1 MTPIGNGHNDDGL
14 QPERTLLAWGRTLL
28 SMLVA
33 SLFLLRW
40 LPIHGVLA
48 AGMIGATL
56 VVAVLIWVSQQ
67 HRYRHRVAGMTSAR
81 LAPDATAVLG
91 LGAMVTL
98 LGAGALWI
106 VL

>member
-1 MTPIGNGHNDDGL
+1 MTPLGNGHNDDGL

-40 LPIHGVLA
+40 LPIHGLLA
-48 AGMIGATL
+48 VAMIGATL
-56 VVAVLIWVSQQ
+56 LAAVLIWLSQQ
-67 HRYRHRVAGMTSAR
+67 HRYRHRVAGMTRAS
-81 LAPDATAVLG
+81 LAPDAAAVLG
-91 LGAMVTL
+91 LGATVTL
-98 LGAGALWI
+98 LGVGALWI

>member
-1 MTPIGNGHNDDGL
+1 MTPLGNGHNDEGL

-40 LPIHGVLA
+40 LPIHGLLA
-48 AGMIGATL
+48 VGMISATL
-56 VVAVLIWVSQQ
+56 LVAVLIWLSQQ
-67 HRYRHRVAGMTSAR
+67 HRYRHRVAGMTRSS
-81 LAPDATAVLG
+81 LVPDAAAVLG

-98 LGAGALWI
+98 LGAGAICI
-106 VL
+106 VF